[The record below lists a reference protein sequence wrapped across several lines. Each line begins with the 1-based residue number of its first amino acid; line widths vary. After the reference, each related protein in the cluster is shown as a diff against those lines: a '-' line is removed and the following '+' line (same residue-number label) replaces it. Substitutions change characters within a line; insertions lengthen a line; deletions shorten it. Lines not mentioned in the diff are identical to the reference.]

1 MIFFPWR
8 SLIGCLLP
16 PLNTLSFERVLLD
29 VIRQD
34 YVCMSVSKID
44 VYRKYTVSEIEDMIA
59 NKERTLTHVTLYVCT
74 CTIVSYQ

>member
-1 MIFFPWR
+1 
-8 SLIGCLLP
+8 
-16 PLNTLSFERVLLD
+16 
-29 VIRQD
+29 
-34 YVCMSVSKID
+34 MSVSKID